1 MKGKTVLLK
10 TLLFIFFI
18 SFSLASISS
27 EKINLSILNEE
38 DNKSFFAPDNDKESF
53 QKIEIFIC
61 LSDDLP
67 YRIKTNKPA
76 YESGLIDANDLLVAV
91 AFGHAPK
98 EVWVSPFSVFWY
110 F

>member
-1 MKGKTVLLK
+1 MKSETVLLK

-27 EKINLSILNEE
+27 EKINLSILSEE
-38 DNKSFFAPDNDKESF
+38 DNKSFFTPDNDKENF

-61 LSDDLP
+61 LSDNLL
-67 YRIKTNKPA
+67 YQIKTNKPA
-76 YESGLIDANDLLVAV
+76 YESGFADANDLFTAV

-98 EVWVSPFSVFWY
+98 EIWVSPFSVFWY